1 MASLSTIRN
10 VINAVSYVSV
20 KAAGGPAW
28 KLFHGAPPRTP
39 VRPEQREVH
48 DRAEQETL
56 TVGGREI
63 RTYRWGSGDKPVL
76 LVHGVSGRAAN
87 FAGFVAGIEALGLTA
102 VAYDAP
108 GHGSSAG
115 STCTILEHGAVMT
128 ALQERYG
135 DFHAVVGHSFGGTSA
150 YLAARRGLVTERLVS
165 ISSVADF
172 GSLPDTF
179 CGQLGL
185 RPALATELRRRTEL
199 FFAPERDVWNRFSA
213 DHRPEEITARILVVH
228 DENDREVGV
237 DQGRRLAA
245 SYGDRAELL
254 ITSKLG
260 HRRILGDPE
269 VIGRV
274 LDFLKD

>member
-10 VINAVSYVSV
+10 VINAMSYVSV
-20 KAAGGPAW
+20 KAAGAPAW
-28 KLFHGAPPRTP
+28 KLFLGAPPRTP

-63 RTYRWGSGDKPVL
+63 RTYRWGSGEKPVL

-87 FAGFVAGIEALGLTA
+87 FAGFVQGIEALGLTA

-108 GHGSSAG
+108 GHGASAG
-115 STCTILEHGAVMT
+115 STCTILEHGAVMR
-128 ALQERYG
+128 AVQERYG

-150 YLAARRGLVTERLVS
+150 YLAARGGLVTERLVS

-172 GSLPDTF
+172 GSLPETF

-185 RPALATELRRRTEL
+185 RPALAGELRRRSEL
-199 FFAPERDVWNRFSA
+199 HFAPERDIWNRFSA
-213 DHRPEEITARILVVH
+213 DHRPEEVTARILVVH

-254 ITSKLG
+254 ITRKLG

>member
-20 KAAGGPAW
+20 KAAGIPAW

-39 VRPEQREVH
+39 VRPEQREAH
-48 DRAEQETL
+48 DRAVQETL

-63 RTYRWGSGDKPVL
+63 RTYRWGDGGRPVL
-76 LVHGVSGRAAN
+76 LVHGVGGRAAN
-87 FAGFVAGIEALGLTA
+87 FAGFVQGIEALGLTA

-108 GHGSSAG
+108 GHGSSGG
-115 STCTILEHGAVMT
+115 SSCTILEHGAVMT
-128 ALQERYG
+128 AVQERYG

-150 YLAARRGLVTERLVS
+150 YLAVRRGLVTERLVS
-165 ISSVADF
+165 LSSVADF
-172 GSLPDTF
+172 GSLPETF

-185 RPALATELRRRTEL
+185 RPALAAELRRRSEL
-199 FFAPERDVWNRFSA
+199 FFAPEHDVWNRFSA

-228 DENDREVGV
+228 DEDDREVGV

-254 ITSKLG
+254 VTSKLG

-269 VIGRV
+269 VVGRV
-274 LDFLKD
+274 LDFLKG

>member
-28 KLFHGAPPRTP
+28 KLFLGAPPRTP

-48 DRAEQETL
+48 DRAAQETF
-56 TVGGREI
+56 TVGGRDI
-63 RTYRWGSGDKPVL
+63 RTYRWGNGEKPVL

-87 FAGFVAGIEALGLTA
+87 FAGFVEGIEALGLTA

-108 GHGSSAG
+108 GHGSSGG

-172 GSLPDTF
+172 GSLPETF

-185 RPALATELRRRTEL
+185 RPALAAELRRRSEL
-199 FFAPERDVWNRFSA
+199 HFAPERDIWDRFSA